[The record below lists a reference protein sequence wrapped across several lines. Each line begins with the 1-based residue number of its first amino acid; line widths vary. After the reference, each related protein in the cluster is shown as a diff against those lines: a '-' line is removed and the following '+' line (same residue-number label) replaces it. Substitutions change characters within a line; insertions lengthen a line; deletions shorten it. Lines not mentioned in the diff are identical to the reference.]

1 MNIGSLFKNLTNFQF
16 PYSIGSTPYYSTP
29 LWDLYEGTRK
39 RDSYPVT
46 IFKGKM
52 NSNGSGVGN
61 KANELILHA
70 AHMSKV
76 IRVPGVC
83 PVLDVFDETGSDD
96 IFVIT
101 EVVQPLQPQLSSR
114 NINSQGILLGLSDLF
129 RLFEIIDPLFIMG
142 NLSTSNVYVDKNG
155 SWVMFG
161 FECCFGKGK
170 DKFDQYKF
178 KDYVRVWNQLC
189 NDGNMRNGEELDPS
203 IIDNVL
209 LGQLVTQLFTLT
221 ELPLPPNWKTLITT
235 ITQGKLPT
243 KNFISKIKQ
252 TSIWQQD
259 EMLSIYE
266 ELKELNIKTSK
277 DKLLLMKRFENYYI
291 RCVDK
296 QQFQGLTNGFI
307 DNLII
312 PEITATLKWITSVEN
327 GLQTYNNSLVKLLT
341 ILLDLIIH
349 QDIQKENGF
358 KINDDIKELIYLS
371 FKFSDRQIRFILL
384 IYLPKL
390 LTLFP
395 KKTIDFSNRIFN
407 FFLQGMLDS
416 DKSLRLQ
423 TLKTI
428 PYILEEITERQL
440 NNEILRSIAKTQVDP
455 EEEIR
460 TWTILILVK
469 ISDRLTGISNRDNV
483 LATIY
488 TKSLKDPNTKTK
500 LAALY
505 GLKMSVDI
513 FHVEVIANKVM
524 SVIAPGLLDKDKII
538 RVKAKELFNI
548 YLNKLETEADSQFAT
563 EDEGETE
570 DDKEIIEY
578 VKQFESYE
586 NEDVHQDMDVIIT
599 EFMQG
604 LSLHMNSQDDL
615 LSYQDGY
622 NTGST
627 TPAPVSFSGHTQQNS
642 MGNNGDVADSWNAE
656 TGDVDD
662 DWDNGDDLWAGQDDT
677 NTEFDDAWNDDI
689 VESNSVRKSS
699 ILNKP
704 RTTTTTTK
712 KSILGSAMQT
722 HAQKKTTSILST
734 HHKSKTTAP
743 VKKSILSKQKPTH
756 SSGSILSKS
765 KPIIKKPAPSV
776 ASEPHDFQD
785 DAWDDEW

>member
-46 IFKGKM
+46 IFKGKTD
-52 NSNGSGVGN
+52 SNGSGMGN
-61 KANELILHA
+61 KVNDLILHA

-101 EVVQPLQPQLSSR
+101 EVVKPLQPQLASK
-114 NINSQGILLGLSDLF
+114 NINSQGIMLGLSDLF

-161 FECCFGKGK
+161 FECCFGKAK

-178 KDYVRVWNQLC
+178 KDYVKVWNQFC
-189 NDGNMRNGEELDPS
+189 NDGNMRSGEELDPS

-209 LGQLVTQLFTLT
+209 LGQLINQLFTIT
-221 ELPLPPNWKTLITT
+221 ELPLPTNWKALITT
-235 ITQGKLPT
+235 IVQGKISM
-243 KNFISKIKQ
+243 KSFISKMKQ

-259 EMLSIYE
+259 EMMSIYE
-266 ELKELNIKTSK
+266 ELKELNIKTNK

-291 RCVDK
+291 SCVDK
-296 QQFQGLTNGFI
+296 QRFQGLTNGFVN
-307 DNLII
+307 NLII
-312 PEITATLKWITSVEN
+312 PEIIATLKWITSVEN
-327 GLQTYNNSLVKLLT
+327 GLQTYNNSFVKLLT
-341 ILLDLIIH
+341 ILLDLIVH
-349 QDIQKENGF
+349 QDIEKDDGF

-407 FFLQGMLDS
+407 FFLQGMLDT

-524 SVIAPGLLDKDKII
+524 SVIAPGLLDKDKVI
-538 RVKAKELFNI
+538 RIKAKELFNI
-548 YLNKLETEADSQFAT
+548 YLNKLEKEAELQFAT
-563 EDEGETE
+563 QEEGDTEEDI
-570 DDKEIIEY
+570 EIREY
-578 VKQFESYE
+578 VKEFESYE

-604 LSLHMNSQDDL
+604 LSLHLSSQDDL

-622 NTGST
+622 NTAST
-627 TPAPVSFSGHTQQNS
+627 TPAPVSFSGQAQQNS
-642 MGNNGDVADSWNAE
+642 RSSNNNAADNWNTDDVNTHDAW
-656 TGDVDD
+656 G
-662 DWDNGDDLWAGQDDT
+662 NGDDIWDGEDDT
-677 NTEFDDAWNDDI
+677 NTGFDDAWNEDI
-689 VESNSVRKSS
+689 VENNSIRKSS

-704 RTTTTTTK
+704 RTAPAK
-712 KSILGSAMQT
+712 KSILGGAM
-722 HAQKKTTSILST
+722 HAHPPKKTTSILGS
-734 HHKSKTTAP
+734 HHKAKTIAP
-743 VKKSILSKQKPTH
+743 VKKSILTKQKTTH
-756 SSGSILSKS
+756 GSGSILSKN
-765 KPIIKKPAPSV
+765 KPVIKKPAPP
-776 ASEPHDFQD
+776 ASNQIDEPHD